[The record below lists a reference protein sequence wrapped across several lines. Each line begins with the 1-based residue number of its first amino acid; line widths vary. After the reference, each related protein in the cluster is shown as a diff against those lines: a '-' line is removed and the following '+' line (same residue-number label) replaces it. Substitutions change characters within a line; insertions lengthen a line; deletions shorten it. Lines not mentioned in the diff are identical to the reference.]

1 MTEEIKSF
9 ELEEYIRII
18 NPQENYQDQVIVVE
32 IAGNDLKRTV
42 KDVFPMRF
50 ETSSTILVSK
60 GELIVTMDY
69 IPYTLTQHM
78 VLERANVHLI
88 NAFQVSHDF
97 KGYHIIFGR
106 KILNHLFEEIV
117 PLPKDYAIS
126 KRYEPVHKL
135 DSKDFLL
142 LVDIIERLRNNI
154 RRTSHHFQKGLI
166 LNEVRNFIMELS
178 DIEIRKVATS
188 SENFKVNHLESLAI
202 RFMQLLVEKC
212 RMWHEVSDYSTELCV
227 TSVYLSRTIK
237 SFSGQTAMD
246 WINKAR
252 IAEAKI
258 LLRKPDVTVQEVAE
272 MLNFSDQSAFGKF
285 FKKHTGKS
293 PVEYKRQLE

>member
-9 ELEEYIRII
+9 GLEEYIRVVK
-18 NPQENYQDQVIVVE
+18 PKENFDDQIIVVE
-32 IAGNDLKRTV
+32 VTGSDITPSAN
-42 KDVFPMRF
+42 DVFPLRF
-50 ETSSTILVSK
+50 EASSSILVCR

-78 VLERANVHLI
+78 ILERANVHLM
-88 NAFQVSHDF
+88 NAFHASHDF

-117 PLPKDYAIS
+117 PIPKEYALS
-126 KRYEPVHKL
+126 KRYEPVQKL

-154 RRTSHHFQKGLI
+154 RRKDHHFQKGII

-178 DIEIRKVATS
+178 DVEIKKVVTNG
-188 SENFKVNHLESLAI
+188 EKFEINHLEDLAI

-212 RMWHEVSDYSTELCV
+212 KVWHEVSDYSTELCV
-227 TSVYLSRTIK
+227 TPVYLSRTIK

-246 WINKAR
+246 WINKVR

-272 MLNFSDQSAFGKF
+272 MLSFSDQSAFGKF
-285 FKKHTGKS
+285 FKKHTGQS
-293 PVEYKRQLE
+293 PVEYKKQLG